1 MTLDFE
7 GRVVAVT
14 GAAMGFGRAIARSFA
29 ERGAEVYATDV
40 NAPSLAE
47 TAQGTGIRTA
57 VVDLIDRAAAAAWIG
72 DVERQAGRA
81 IDILVNNAGGMLGQH
96 HRPVEE
102 VPDADWDA
110 IMALNVNASFATVR
124 AAAPAMK
131 RAGAGRIINISSGAA
146 FRPSRTR
153 IQAYATAKH
162 AVLWGDGHVVDLGNI
177 GGDLFNTPGAIN
189 ENGDITGFAGTVQ
202 GDADGNFT
210 HAFLKPRHGS
220 MRDLGVL
227 SAADISSTGTG
238 INRRG
243 QVVGYSTDGTT
254 TRAFLWQDGTML
266 DLKMLAPEFAGSLV
280 LANDIDDFGRIVGRG
295 IDPSTGAI
303 VAFVATLT
311 GDR

>member
-40 NAPSLAE
+40 NAASLDE

-57 VVDLIDRAAAAAWIG
+57 MVDLMDRAAAAAWIG
-72 DVERQAGRA
+72 NVERQAGRA

-131 RAGAGRIINISSGAA
+131 RAGGGRIINISSGAA

-162 AVLWGDGHVVDLGNI
+162 AVLGLTRQLAMELGPWGITVNTVAPGLVLTDADKQGGWDAMSEERRRATLSGIALGR
-177 GGDLFNTPGAIN
+177 L
-189 ENGDITGFAGTVQ
+189 
-202 GDADGNFT
+202 GDAQDIADATMFFASDLAKFVSGQILPVNG
-210 HAFLKPRHGS
+210 GS
-220 MRDLGVL
+220 
-227 SAADISSTGTG
+227 
-238 INRRG
+238 
-243 QVVGYSTDGTT
+243 
-254 TRAFLWQDGTML
+254 F
-266 DLKMLAPEFAGSLV
+266 
-280 LANDIDDFGRIVGRG
+280 
-295 IDPSTGAI
+295 
-303 VAFVATLT
+303 
-311 GDR
+311 

>member
-29 ERGAEVYATDV
+29 KRGAEVYATDV
-40 NAPSLAE
+40 NAASLAE
-47 TAQGTGIRTA
+47 AAQGTGIRTA

-72 DVERQAGRA
+72 EVERQAGRA

-131 RAGAGRIINISSGAA
+131 RAGGGRIVNISSGAA

-162 AVLWGDGHVVDLGNI
+162 AVLGLTRQLAMELGPWGITVNTVAPGLVLTDADKQDGWDSMGEERRKATLSGIALGR
-177 GGDLFNTPGAIN
+177 L
-189 ENGDITGFAGTVQ
+189 
-202 GDADGNFT
+202 GDAQDIADATMFFASDLAKFVSGQILPVNG
-210 HAFLKPRHGS
+210 GS
-220 MRDLGVL
+220 
-227 SAADISSTGTG
+227 
-238 INRRG
+238 
-243 QVVGYSTDGTT
+243 
-254 TRAFLWQDGTML
+254 F
-266 DLKMLAPEFAGSLV
+266 
-280 LANDIDDFGRIVGRG
+280 
-295 IDPSTGAI
+295 
-303 VAFVATLT
+303 
-311 GDR
+311 